1 MFKDYIA
8 VITGAASGMGLAA
21 ARQFIQNQ
29 ATVVAIDFDQEALAR
44 ARENLG
50 PAFVARY
57 CDVSNEGQVKAVS
70 VFVRDT
76 YGRAD
81 ALLNVAGVVKFGIS
95 VEAFTEEDFN
105 WMYNID
111 VKGPMLMAKH
121 FIPLLRIAKDPCI
134 INVASTVV
142 RQEMPN
148 HFLYSTA
155 KTALEKFTRHLVL
168 DYPGIRSNTIL
179 PGWTLTPMAEKNVP
193 AEMLKPFLDHLSQN
207 FIPCGRVATPDDI
220 ANVMLFLCS
229 EKASYVNGASIAV
242 DGGAMCKANWGM

>member
-1 MFKDYIA
+1 MFKDYIT
-8 VITGAASGMGLAA
+8 VVTGAASGMGLAA
-21 ARQFIQNQ
+21 ARQFIQNH
-29 ATVVAIDFDQEALAR
+29 ATVVGIDFDEEALGR
-44 ARENLG
+44 ARNELG
-50 PAFVARY
+50 ASFVAKL

-70 VFVRDT
+70 EFVRET

-111 VKGPMLMAKH
+111 VKGPMFMAKH
-121 FIPLLRIAKDPCI
+121 FIPLLKKAKDPCI

-142 RQEMPN
+142 RQELPN

-193 AEMLKPFLDHLSQN
+193 PEMLKPFLDHLSQN